1 MASAFKVF
9 LVEDDDQ
16 LSNLLAEVLTGIPNV
31 EIAMCATSENVAI
44 DWLAENRQN
53 WDLAI
58 VDLALGTGSGLRIL
72 SACRVRKNNQKMVVL
87 SNFLN
92 KEMRKR
98 CEGLG
103 ADATFDKASDIDKLV
118 SYCQTFA
125 GASLILD

>member
-16 LSNLLAEVLTGIPNV
+16 LSNLLAEVLMGIPNV